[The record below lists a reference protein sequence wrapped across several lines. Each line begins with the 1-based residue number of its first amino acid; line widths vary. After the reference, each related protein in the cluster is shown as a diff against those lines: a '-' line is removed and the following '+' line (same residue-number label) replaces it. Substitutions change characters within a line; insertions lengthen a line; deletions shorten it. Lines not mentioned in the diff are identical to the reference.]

1 MEPFYLLKAN
11 PRHLLQELSWHPAIS
26 NYIPIV
32 QGPCLLPLPVPT
44 YLQVKPIVD
53 WEKNYIYFCGKK
65 VVHTRTQ
72 ISRKSTSLSKKRQY
86 KHQTWCEWH
95 WRCLEYN
102 TSRDKNHISLTQ
114 SSCSHLNLSIF
125 RVSYFNVLPF
135 KDLWMGHFPL
145 LSIYACQLKHSPKNL
160 KSRVTILLELKSSLS
175 RADSVNMDLEKS
187 NTGRLWLIY

>member
-1 MEPFYLLKAN
+1 MEPFYWLKAN
-11 PRHLLQELSWHPAIS
+11 PRHLLQELSWRPAIS

-102 TSRDKNHISLTQ
+102 TSRDKNHISLPNRLVLTLT
-114 SSCSHLNLSIF
+114 SPYFGSPISTSYHLRTCEWVIF
-125 RVSYFNVLPF
+125 RY
-135 KDLWMGHFPL
+135 
-145 LSIYACQLKHSPKNL
+145 CQYMP
-160 KSRVTILLELKSSLS
+160 
-175 RADSVNMDLEKS
+175 AKS
-187 NTGRLWLIY
+187 NISKKIWSQGWPFY